1 MSGKER
7 TRGKVNLKQL
17 SGQSGHV
24 VDGLWASS
32 PVWVELFIKSEN
44 KQNNVSMEKFN
55 IDILKQHSR
64 LNKTINMTCLTLKSL
79 YLEKFLKGSVFLF
92 VQQSLQILQ
101 TLHPTKQD
109 KY

>member
-1 MSGKER
+1 MVSRAAFLLFLLAVQDRQVLTLSGKER

-32 PVWVELFIKSEN
+32 PVWVGLFIKTEN
-44 KQNNVSMEKFN
+44 KQNNVSMENFN

-64 LNKTINMTCLTLKSL
+64 LNKTINTYCLTLK
-79 YLEKFLKGSVFLF
+79 
-92 VQQSLQILQ
+92 
-101 TLHPTKQD
+101 
-109 KY
+109 